1 MPGGLFDDFFAE
13 EEKNEDSLQAE
24 AESSETVPSDEV
36 ESQEV
41 SEVLVEAASPDLEK
55 EQESPVLPIN
65 RIEALL
71 HSDESSE
78 PTEESST
85 EELDVA
91 DPESNTEL
99 ESVDTTEEFHSE
111 IPAATTES
119 ESPESV
125 TGDVMDDVVASA
137 EEDAP
142 VASELESIAP
152 PEPVDEPST
161 ASEQSVDS
169 SPDDAP
175 SESPLSSPMSSPE
188 SDDVQLDPAVLEK
201 LNNTSK
207 PFEQRWNSLI
217 STTNWEKGAIIQQW
231 REALIADDAPVTE
244 YSDDT
249 WAQRVGGVSGQ
260 HVGRLRRVFARFGQ
274 LHQEFGG
281 LYWSHF
287 HATIDW
293 DDAELWL
300 EGAVQN
306 KWSVSQ
312 MREQRWEATGA
323 DASQKPKEE
332 DITHSVIDEDYL
344 APAIGRDG
352 GRPYKESDSQNYQG
366 STGPVY
372 DGPDFGDGS
381 EKTPTAASSTTGI
394 DAVPREVEA
403 EFGMATADETPVQP
417 FRDLATLPEDLA
429 EAFDMFKLGI
439 LRHKSA
445 QWEHVKLEAVL
456 SNLDALKQLATA
468 PSMDTGAPF

>member
-13 EEKNEDSLQAE
+13 EEKNEDSLQAD

-41 SEVLVEAASPDLEK
+41 SEVLVETNSQERDDKL
-55 EQESPVLPIN
+55 ESPAMPVN

-78 PTEESST
+78 PIEESST
-85 EELDVA
+85 MELDGGDA
-91 DPESNTEL
+91 DSNTEL
-99 ESVDTTEEFHSE
+99 ESVDATEEFNSE
-111 IPAATTES
+111 IPTATTES
-119 ESPESV
+119 ENPESV
-125 TGDVMDDVVASA
+125 TEDITGDVMDDVIASA
-137 EEDAP
+137 EEDALA
-142 VASELESIAP
+142 ASELEPIAQAQS
-152 PEPVDEPST
+152 VDEPST

-169 SPDDAP
+169 SLDDVS
-175 SESPLSSPMSSPE
+175 SESPISSPE
-188 SDDVQLDPAVLEK
+188 SDDVELDPAVLEK

-352 GRPYKESDSQNYQG
+352 GSPYKESDSQGYQG

-381 EKTPTAASSTTGI
+381 EKTPTAASSTTGM

-417 FRDLATLPEDLA
+417 FRDLADLPEDLA

>member
-13 EEKNEDSLQAE
+13 EDKNEESLQAE
-24 AESSETVPSDEV
+24 AESSEAVPSDEV
-36 ESQEV
+36 EPQET
-41 SEVLVEAASPDLEK
+41 SEVLVEAASPDLEN
-55 EQESPVLPIN
+55 EQESPVLPVN

-71 HSDESSE
+71 DSNESSE
-78 PTEESST
+78 PTEET
-85 EELDVA
+85 PAMELDGGDA
-91 DPESNTEL
+91 DSHTEL
-99 ESVDTTEEFHSE
+99 ESGDASEEVNTE
-111 IPAATTES
+111 IPAAAESESSESVTKDAEEDVIEEPTASDDDDSPVATES
-119 ESPESV
+119 ESLV
-125 TGDVMDDVVASA
+125 TSQPAQ
-137 EEDAP
+137 
-142 VASELESIAP
+142 
-152 PEPVDEPST
+152 PEPVDE
-161 ASEQSVDS
+161 
-169 SPDDAP
+169 DAP
-175 SESPLSSPMSSPE
+175 AQESSAEHAAGDFPE
-188 SDDVQLDPAVLEK
+188 DSLVTEDAVLDPAILEK

-274 LHQEFGG
+274 SHEEFSG

-300 EGAVQN
+300 EGAIQN

-323 DASQKPKEE
+323 DAEQKPKDE

-381 EKTPTAASSTTGI
+381 EKTPAASSSSTGM

-417 FRDLATLPEDLA
+417 FRDLADLPEDLA

>member
-1 MPGGLFDDFFAE
+1 MPGGFFEDFFTEDDKSE
-13 EEKNEDSLQAE
+13 ESLQSE
-24 AESSETVPSDEV
+24 SHSSEARPTEEV
-36 ESQEV
+36 ESQEDK
-41 SEVLVEAASPDLEK
+41 EVLVEAASPNLDDEQK
-55 EQESPVLPIN
+55 PVQESPAAPVN

-71 HSDESSE
+71 DTDEEPE
-78 PTEESST
+78 PTDQPSAENLEFADPDSVKELDSIDTVEESTST
-85 EELDVA
+85 NPAETTAEDDGDVFEDVEPLANDDLPAAEVAELD
-91 DPESNTEL
+91 PK
-99 ESVDTTEEFHSE
+99 
-111 IPAATTES
+111 
-119 ESPESV
+119 
-125 TGDVMDDVVASA
+125 
-137 EEDAP
+137 
-142 VASELESIAP
+142 
-152 PEPVDEPST
+152 
-161 ASEQSVDS
+161 
-169 SPDDAP
+169 
-175 SESPLSSPMSSPE
+175 
-188 SDDVQLDPAVLEK
+188 VLEK

-217 STTNWEKGAIIQQW
+217 STTNWEKGAIIEQW

-260 HVGRLRRVFARFGQ
+260 HVGRLRRVFTRFGQ
-274 LHQEFGG
+274 AHAEFAG

-306 KWSVSQ
+306 RWSVSQ

-323 DASQKPKEE
+323 DADQKPKEE

-352 GRPYKESDSQNYQG
+352 GRPYKESDSQSRSG
-366 STGPVY
+366 PSGPVY

-381 EKTPTAASSTTGI
+381 ERTPAASSSSTGM

-403 EFGMATADETPVQP
+403 EFAMATEDATPVQP
-417 FRDLATLPEDLA
+417 FRDLADLPEDLA

-456 SNLDALKQLATA
+456 SNLDALKQLANA

>member
-1 MPGGLFDDFFAE
+1 MCIRD
-13 EEKNEDSLQAE
+13 
-24 AESSETVPSDEV
+24 
-36 ESQEV
+36 
-41 SEVLVEAASPDLEK
+41 
-55 EQESPVLPIN
+55 
-65 RIEALL
+65 R
-71 HSDESSE
+71 
-78 PTEESST
+78 
-85 EELDVA
+85 
-91 DPESNTEL
+91 
-99 ESVDTTEEFHSE
+99 
-111 IPAATTES
+111 
-119 ESPESV
+119 
-125 TGDVMDDVVASA
+125 
-137 EEDAP
+137 
-142 VASELESIAP
+142 
-152 PEPVDEPST
+152 
-161 ASEQSVDS
+161 
-169 SPDDAP
+169 
-175 SESPLSSPMSSPE
+175 
-188 SDDVQLDPAVLEK
+188 
-201 LNNTSK
+201 
-207 PFEQRWNSLI
+207 
-217 STTNWEKGAIIQQW
+217 
-231 REALIADDAPVTE
+231 
-244 YSDDT
+244 
-249 WAQRVGGVSGQ
+249 
-260 HVGRLRRVFARFGQ
+260 
-274 LHQEFGG
+274 
-281 LYWSHF
+281 
-287 HATIDW
+287 

-306 KWSVSQ
+306 KWSVAQ